1 MLANPDG
8 YENFSAGGAYYQWQT
23 IALAPETGAVCG
35 NGSEYKFF
43 VNRVPNTSNTVV
55 YFEGGGA
62 AGITR
67 VAVARPGSG
76 GELVIPMVSR
86 MITCLC

>member
-8 YENFSAGGAYYQWQT
+8 YENFSAGAYYQWQT

-62 AGITR
+62 CWDYESCSGQTGIQG
-67 VAVARPGSG
+67 ARNPDG
-76 GELVIPMVSR
+76 IPDDYMS
-86 MITCLC
+86 L